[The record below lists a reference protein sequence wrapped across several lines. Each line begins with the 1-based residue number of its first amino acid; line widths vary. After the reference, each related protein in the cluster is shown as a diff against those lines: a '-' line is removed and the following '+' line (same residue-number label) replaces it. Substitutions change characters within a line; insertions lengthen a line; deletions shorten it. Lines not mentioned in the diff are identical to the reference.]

1 MKLNLT
7 RLIFTIIAGAVCFT
21 ACNKESVKTTV
32 KSTTVTD
39 PNQAIAVK
47 LAVGFY
53 KSVTGAYGGA
63 DLKNGIK
70 ISSVGPVNKK
80 GPVLL
85 SINPLCGFEFDTT
98 ADYTLKVND
107 TTRYHYGGHYSFTYT
122 CSSVS
127 PDGYQNNNN
136 FFNTLRTTNT
146 LDTLAIIQKYNVKA
160 LDNTYKLVSLNGT
173 METRETNQIFNGP
186 YYNYLPTVRI
196 NTNATYDYAQ
206 YVLTDIRVYVSSGM
220 PDITSGTATFND
232 YHDVQNQ
239 YNTNVD
245 YFNMYYATI
254 TFLGNNLAHIEV
266 KVATDFGPPLNT
278 PTYVYMINVV
288 TQQVVK

>member
-1 MKLNLT
+1 MKPTFT
-7 RLIFTIIAGAVCFT
+7 RLIFLLVAVAVCFT

-39 PNQAIAVK
+39 PNQALAIQ

-70 ISSVGPVNKK
+70 ISSVAPNAKK

-85 SINPLCGFEFDTT
+85 SISPLCGYEFDTT
-98 ADYTLKVND
+98 ADYTVKVND

-122 CSSVS
+122 CNNDS
-127 PDGYQNNNN
+127 PDGYQNNNS
-136 FFNTLRTTNT
+136 FFNALRTTNT
-146 LDTLAIIQKYNVKA
+146 LDTLTVIQKYDVKA

-173 METRETNQIFNGP
+173 METREGYQIFNGP
-186 YYNYLPTVRI
+186 YYNYGPGVRI
-196 NTNATYDYAQ
+196 NLDGTSDYAQ
-206 YVLTDIRVYVSSGM
+206 YKLNDIRVDVSSGT
-220 PDITSGTATFND
+220 PDMTSGTATFTD
-232 YHDVQNQ
+232 YHSVQNQ

-245 YFNMYYATI
+245 FFNTYFATI
-254 TFLGNNLAHIEV
+254 TFLGNHLAHVEV
-266 KVATDFGPPLNT
+266 KIAVGFGPPPST
-278 PTYVYMINVV
+278 PTYIYTINLLTGKVV
-288 TQQVVK
+288 